1 MHTLMV
7 MAGGWLLLFLC
18 LLLAR
23 LSNLTSQATAAL
35 AFVPLWLLLSISN
48 MAVGIHTAGY
58 TLAEEAP
65 VFVLVFALPALSALW
80 LWLRLR
86 R

>member
-1 MHTLMV
+1 MHTLLV
-7 MAGGWLLLFLC
+7 IAGGWLLLFLC

-23 LSNLTSQATAAL
+23 LSNLASQASAAL
-35 AFVPLWLLLSISN
+35 AFVPLWLLLSVSN
-48 MAVGIHTAGY
+48 MAVGIHEAGY

-65 VFVLVFALPALSALW
+65 VFVLVFALPALSAIW